1 MKLLSFFLFTLLV
14 FQTTACE
21 QSKAAPTNWDL
32 PNTALVDSI
41 YHHAQD
47 KIYGAFAASLAQES
61 TKNIDQV
68 INQLQENSAK
78 APNLG
83 EYWLAYAHY
92 YKAIYFISYSKDA
105 ESEKTIKKGIEY
117 LEEKKTKNAEDLAL
131 LALMQSFSVQF
142 APGMSAAI
150 ISNKS
155 KSNVAKALEMDPNN
169 LRAYYVAGSIDFYT
183 PKQYGGGKKVEE
195 YLKKALQQSTQK
207 NKNPYLP
214 SWGKEETYV
223 MIVEYYLEN
232 KRKNDALSYYK
243 EGIKVFPDSYQL
255 GELAKKLI

>member
-1 MKLLSFFLFTLLV
+1 MRLLSFFLFIFLSV
-14 FQTTACE
+14 QSTACE
-21 QSKAAPTNWDL
+21 YGKAATVVWDI
-32 PNTALVDSI
+32 PNTMVVDSI
-41 YHHAQD
+41 FYQAQD
-47 KIYGAFAASLAQES
+47 KIYGAFAASLAQENS
-61 TKNIDQV
+61 QSIDEI
-68 INQLQENSAK
+68 INQLQQNSAK

-92 YKAIYFISYSKDA
+92 YKAIYYISYSKDT
-105 ESEKTIKKGIEY
+105 ESEKAIKKGIEY
-117 LEEKKTKNAEDLAL
+117 LDEKKTKNAEDLAL

-155 KSNVAKALEMDPNN
+155 KSNIAKALEMEPGN
-169 LRAYYVAGSIDFYT
+169 LRAYYVAGSIDYYT

-195 YLKKALQQSTQK
+195 YLKKALQQPVQK

-223 MIVEYYLEN
+223 MIAEYYLEY
-232 KRKNDALSYYK
+232 KRKNDALNYYK
-243 EGIKVFPDSYQL
+243 EGIQLFPNSYQL